1 MLLQTYLQSKDYLMR
16 SLGNNPQSW
25 ARAFTNRYFTADAQS
40 TSHNEGENS
49 TLKRLIENSNILLCE
64 LFDALEE
71 RYQEESDYCEFVN
84 WKQTIPQIGCQNV
97 ANAIFGPVVQQLKEF
112 VMPNIL
118 KKQEEQMSLSLYYHA
133 TEVELEVVLSKE
145 RVMY

>member
-1 MLLQTYLQSKDYLMR
+1 
-16 SLGNNPQSW
+16 
-25 ARAFTNRYFTADAQS
+25 
-40 TSHNEGENS
+40 
-49 TLKRLIENSNILLCE
+49 
-64 LFDALEE
+64 
-71 RYQEESDYCEFVN
+71 
-84 WKQTIPQIGCQNV
+84 V